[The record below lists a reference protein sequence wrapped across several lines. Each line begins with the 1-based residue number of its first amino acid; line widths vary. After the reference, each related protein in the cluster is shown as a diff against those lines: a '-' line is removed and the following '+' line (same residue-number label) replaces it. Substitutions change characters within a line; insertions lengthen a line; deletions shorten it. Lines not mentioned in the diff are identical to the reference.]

1 MLYTYCLIG
10 SSYDSLTLP
19 QGLFRNLKLVTKD
32 TIAAIVEPELPIDD
46 IKEDEQQLMEAVLH
60 HDWVICEIFHQM
72 TLLPLRFGT
81 CFRNEQDLETHL
93 ETYAHQYQKTLGQLA
108 GKVELT
114 LKLNPLPFS
123 ESNSSPTQQ
132 RGKAYFLAKKQR
144 YQQQNQYKQQQQDE
158 LTSFQQQL
166 TQGYSNF
173 IHGEPQQGTERFYLL
188 IPETDLEGI
197 SEQIQQWN
205 NQLKSWTI
213 EVSEPLPPYHFL
225 EIE

>member
-1 MLYTYCLIG
+1 MLYTYCLI
-10 SSYDSLTLP
+10 DSPDYALSLP
-19 QGLFRNLKLVTKD
+19 QGLFRDLNLVKKGRISAV
-32 TIAAIVEPELPIDD
+32 VEPELPINE
-46 IKEDEQQLMEAVLH
+46 IKENEQQLMEAVLH
-60 HDWVICEIFHQM
+60 HDWVICEMFNQM

-81 CFRNEQDLETHL
+81 CFRDEQDLATHL
-93 ETYAHQYQKTLGQLA
+93 ETYGDQYQKTLEELA

-123 ESNSSPTQQ
+123 ESRSSPTQE

-158 LTSFQQQL
+158 LNTFQQQL
-166 TQGYSNF
+166 SQNNSNF
-173 IHGEPQQGTERFYLL
+173 IYGEPQQETERFYLL
-188 IPETDLEGI
+188 LKEADLQEI

-205 NQLKSWTI
+205 HQLKTWTI

-225 EIE
+225 